1 MLANARRNRI
11 VKKKIG
17 IYVFLF
23 GLLAILG
30 FLIYLNIL
38 LKSSR
43 FISPLGNS
51 ADFVKVEKILKEK
64 NILFSSV
71 VLLGSSYIVNIA
83 NNGQVRLSSQKNIGQ
98 QIASLQRILRALT
111 IEGKSFKNI
120 DFRFKEP
127 IISF

>member
-51 ADFVKVEKILKEK
+51 ADFVK
-64 NILFSSV
+64 
-71 VLLGSSYIVNIA
+71 
-83 NNGQVRLSSQKNIGQ
+83 GQ